1 MPARVLSPE
10 QEFFKK
16 VKAGDLDRVSEL
28 LAETPEL
35 ARTLDATGATAL
47 HHAAWKG
54 HAEIAGLLLKAG
66 AEVNALWD
74 DAHYGGTPLHAAA
87 HGNQKAAAEV
97 LIQHGADLHAISANG
112 RSVMQETTLHNA
124 RTVANLLRKHGLPD
138 PPPGAG

>member
-1 MPARVLSPE
+1 MPPRALTPE

-16 VKAGDLDRVSEL
+16 VKAGDLARVSEL
-28 LAETPEL
+28 LADAPRL
-35 ARTLDATGATAL
+35 ARAMDGTGATAL

-54 HAEIAGLLLKAG
+54 HAEIAALLLQSG

-97 LIQHGADLHAISANG
+97 LIRHGADLHAISANG

-124 RTVANLLRKHGLPD
+124 RTVANLLKKHGVPD
-138 PPPGAG
+138 AASSAD